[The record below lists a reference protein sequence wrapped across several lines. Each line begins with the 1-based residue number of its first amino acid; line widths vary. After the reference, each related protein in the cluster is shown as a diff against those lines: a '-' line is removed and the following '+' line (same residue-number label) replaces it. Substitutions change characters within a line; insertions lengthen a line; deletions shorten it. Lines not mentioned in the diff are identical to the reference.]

1 MSQAREIQ
9 VAQGYVTLPN
19 TQADMLRPTSS
30 ELPSAWAARLSD
42 WVSDT
47 TDRGYR
53 KKIGQFF
60 TPLEVAR
67 FMAKLATPR
76 PRLRILEPGCGTG
89 VLSCALIESIC
100 DSGLAKEIEL
110 VAYDRDPRMVH
121 VANFTLRRVQRLC
134 RLKQV
139 SMAYKVYEQD
149 FTERANARQNGLSN
163 NTDIQDDLFD
173 IVICNPP
180 YLALKKNGSYANTAN
195 SIGAGTSNTYALFMM
210 LSAYML
216 SEKGQLIFIT
226 PRSFCSG
233 QYFARFRTEFFRI
246 MRPAHLHIFDS
257 RSDAFS
263 KDSVLQEN
271 IVLKAIREGR
281 SNSLS
286 SVQTVTVS
294 SSDGKRDILQ
304 LKSRGVPLDVV
315 VDTRSPIMPLRIP
328 ATQEDEKIVEIVD
341 AWPRRIGNIG
351 LHVSTGPVV
360 AYRASKYLHN
370 HEDISASSR
379 LAPLLWGH
387 HVTPMSVRWPIENG
401 RNKPQAISIEAEKER
416 MLVRTATY
424 VLVRRF
430 SAKEDAARLIAAV
443 MTSEMFA
450 RYKHIGLENHLNY
463 IYRTSSELSIDE
475 ATGIALLLNSSLM
488 DRYFRILNGNTQ
500 VSASELK
507 SFPLPSHESVVSLGK
522 AWLEAESKQKPC
534 VIDRL
539 LTEILG
545 VPLNGTLIPNGGKD
559 ARLR

>member
-1 MSQAREIQ
+1 MSQAREIL
-9 VAQGYVTLPN
+9 VAQGHVALPKA
-19 TQADMLRPTSS
+19 QADPLRPNSS
-30 ELPSAWAARLSD
+30 ELPSAWAARLSE
-42 WVSDT
+42 WVAET
-47 TDRGYR
+47 TDREYR
-53 KKIGQFF
+53 KNIGQFF

-67 FMAKLATPR
+67 FMSKLAEPR
-76 PRLRILEPGCGTG
+76 ERVRMLEPGCGTG
-89 VLSCALIESIC
+89 VLSCALIEAIC
-100 DSGLAKEIEL
+100 DSGKCKEIEL

-121 VANFTLRRVQRLC
+121 IANFTLRRAQRLC
-134 RLKQV
+134 HLKQV
-139 SMAYKVYEQD
+139 SMKYKVFEQD
-149 FTERANARQNGLSN
+149 FTDRANAKQKGLSN
-163 NTDIQDDLFD
+163 STDIQEDLFD

-180 YLALKKNGSYANTAN
+180 YLALKKNGTYADAAN

-216 SEKGQLIFIT
+216 REEGHLIFIT

-271 IVLKAIREGR
+271 IVLKAIKEGR

-286 SVQTVTVS
+286 SAQTVTVS
-294 SSDGKRDILQ
+294 SSDGKSDILQ
-304 LKSRGVPLDVV
+304 LKSREVPLDIV

-328 ATQEDEKIVEIVD
+328 STQEDEKVVEIVD
-341 AWPRRIGNIG
+341 AWPRRLGNVG

-360 AYRASKYLHN
+360 AYRASKYLYKHDN
-370 HEDISASSR
+370 ISESSR

-387 HVTPMSVRWPIENG
+387 HVTPMSVKWPIENG

-416 MLVRTATY
+416 LLIRNATY

-443 MTSEMFA
+443 ITAEMFSL
-450 RYKHIGLENHLNY
+450 YKRIGLENHLNY
-463 IYRTSSELSIDE
+463 IYRTSSEFAIEE

-500 VSASELK
+500 VSASELR
-507 SFPLPSHESVVSLGK
+507 SFPLPSHEKVIRLGQKWLDSSSKHELSNIDCVVQQV
-522 AWLEAESKQKPC
+522 LE
-534 VIDRL
+534 
-539 LTEILG
+539 
-545 VPLNGTLIPNGGKD
+545 IPND
-559 ARLR
+559 TPWIHHRRAI